1 MEKNK
6 YKLGDLTE
14 EYNEINVDGE
24 LNDISYLQGINNEK
38 YFQESNSNKNDID
51 LLRYKICRNNTF
63 AYNKATS
70 RNGERISIAYRT
82 DGDCLV
88 SPSYICFKVVRK
100 DLVLDDYLMLWF
112 RRPVFD
118 KYVRFNSWGS
128 ATEFFTY
135 SDFAETEIYLPSIK
149 EQEKI
154 VSQYKT
160 IERRIELLT
169 KINNKFYDL
178 IHLDYLK
185 VTDGIENT
193 KKISEIG
200 EFVRGKNI
208 TSSEMV
214 YGEIDVISA
223 GLLPSGKHNKW
234 NVQGDSITI
243 SSSGANA
250 GYFSLH
256 YENIWAADCS
266 YCNKTKYL
274 LFLFES
280 LKSVKDKIEGLKDG
294 HSAQPHV
301 YPKDVNE
308 FLVKF
313 PNDEIVSA
321 FEDKADKIARVIAD
335 NLREIDRLLKIKNL
349 FICEL

>member
-1 MEKNK
+1 MKSN
-6 YKLGDLTE
+6 YRRLGDYIRQTDIR
-14 EYNEINVDGE
+14 NEDLSVKKLLGVSIDKVFIESHANTVGVD
-24 LNDISYLQGINNEK
+24 
-38 YFQESNSNKNDID
+38 FSN
-51 LLRYKICRNNTF
+51 YKIVKRGQF
-63 AYNKATS
+63 AYGPVTS
-70 RNGERISIAYRT
+70 RNGDKISIAKLEEC
-82 DGDCLV
+82 DECII
-88 SPSYICFKVVRK
+88 SSSYTSFEISKP
-100 DLVLDDYLMLWF
+100 DELNADYLMMLF
-112 RRPVFD
+112 RNPEFD
-118 KYVRFNSWGS
+118 RYARYNSWGS
-128 ATEFFTY
+128 AREVFSWDELCRTEMN
-135 SDFAETEIYLPSIK
+135 IPSIE

-154 VSQYKT
+154 VGQYKT

-169 KINNKFYDL
+169 KINNKLYDL

-234 NVQGDSITI
+234 NVRGNSITI
-243 SSSGANA
+243 SGSGANA

-313 PNDEIVSA
+313 PNDKIVSA

-349 FICEL
+349 FIYEL